1 MSHTQLLLFHPADA
15 SRGGKETMNTQRASN
30 LEMLES
36 AGWEAIGE
44 SVCMVEGCYALL
56 EVWKR
61 KRKGK
66 RAEIQHLDRDT
77 LMPHIVSPLGRHE
90 K

>member
-1 MSHTQLLLFHPADA
+1 MSCTQLQLFRPADA
-15 SRGGKETMNTQRASN
+15 VVNGIEKMKAQREKN
-30 LEMLES
+30 LKLLES
-36 AGWEAIGE
+36 AGWRAIGE
-44 SVCMVEGCYALL
+44 SVWMVEGCYATL

-66 RAEIQHLDRDT
+66 RGEMQHLDRDT